1 MIHLVLLKFLEGPM
15 KCEMA
20 RLYLGVGFLSVG
32 FVSKVIVAYIYIK
45 IPFSTCKVSHF
56 FLF

>member
-32 FVSKVIVAYIYIK
+32 FVSSHCCIY
-45 IPFSTCKVSHF
+45 
-56 FLF
+56 LY